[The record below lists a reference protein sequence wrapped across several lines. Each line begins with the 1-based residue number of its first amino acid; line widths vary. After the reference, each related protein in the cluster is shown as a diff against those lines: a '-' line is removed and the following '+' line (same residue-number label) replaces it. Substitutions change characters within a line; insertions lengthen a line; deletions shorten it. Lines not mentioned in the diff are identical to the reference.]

1 MVSKDQVVAAIKTVY
16 DPEIPVNIYD
26 LGLVYDVAVK
36 SDERCDVKMT
46 LTSQGCPSAQSIPL
60 SVKDRI
66 QRLGVKEVN
75 VDIVWEPAWGPHL
88 ISPEG
93 KKILGLE

>member
-1 MVSKDQVVAAIKTVY
+1 MVTKEQVVQVIKTVY
-16 DPEIPVNIYD
+16 DPEIPVNVYD
-26 LGLVYDVAVK
+26 LGLIYTIDLQGEDK
-36 SDERCDVKMT
+36 CTVKMT

-66 QRLGVKEVN
+66 QRLGLNDVT
-75 VDIVWEPAWGPHL
+75 VDVVWDPAWGPHL

-93 KKILGLE
+93 KRILGLE